1 MNTKKGEGVR
11 IVLFSVILNALLF
24 LLKGTVGLLAYSTA
38 LQADAVNAAGD
49 QTQIPYRYIRH
60 LAW

>member
-1 MNTKKGEGVR
+1 MNTKKDEGVR

-38 LQADAVNAAGD
+38 LQADAINSAGD
-49 QTQIPYRYIRH
+49 QSKFPYRYIRY
-60 LAW
+60 LA